1 MSQATG
7 DNPTAGTATVS
18 TAAQVASNTPCISV
32 LIQCDQASSNN
43 LAVGDVNSQPV
54 VLKPG
59 QAITISCSNLNKV
72 YIAGSGG
79 SAVANWIYVS

>member
-7 DNPTAGTATVS
+7 DNPKAGTATVS
-18 TAAQVASNTPCISV
+18 SAVPVATNQSCISV
-32 LIQCDQASSNN
+32 LILCDQASQNN
-43 LAVGDVNSQPV
+43 LAVGDANSQPV

-59 QAITISCSNLNKV
+59 QAITISCSNLNMV

-79 SAVANWIYVS
+79 SATADWISVD